1 MPGGP
6 GTGWPRP
13 RILASRCLGF
23 DHCRWNGEVVDS
35 PFLKKLAEWADYVT
49 VCPEVAIGLGVPRD
63 PIRLTGTTG
72 APRLVQPS
80 TGRDLTK
87 AMEDFAGSFLD
98 GLGDVDGAVLK
109 FRSPSCGISDVKVH
123 PSPGSPASIG
133 KRAGL
138 FGGAVL
144 ERLSGTPV
152 IHEGRL
158 LNMAMREHFFTAV
171 FTLAKFRAAAQA
183 CTDTGRA
190 GPLVDFHASAK
201 LLLMG
206 MNMQEERRLG
216 RITAGAGTRIAD
228 SLAEYG
234 EGLGRA
240 LSRPARSGP
249 VTNVLL
255 HAMGYFKDLLGPA
268 EKALF
273 LDCLEGYRSGRLPL
287 SSCQSVLRAWN
298 ARFGVE
304 WLSRQIFFEPFPP
317 ALAALEDSGRGRPPR
332 GADRIEGSG

>member
-1 MPGGP
+1 
-6 GTGWPRP
+6 
-13 RILASRCLGF
+13 
-23 DHCRWNGEVVDS
+23 VVES
-35 PFLKKLAEWADYVT
+35 PFVALLGEWADYEL
-49 VCPEVAIGLGVPRD
+49 VCPEVGIGLGVPRD
-63 PIRLTGTTG
+63 PIRLVGTPVS
-72 APRLVQPS
+72 PRLVQPS
-80 TGRDLTK
+80 TGRDLTLD
-87 AMEDFAGSFLD
+87 MEQFARAFLG
-98 GLGDVDGAVLK
+98 GLTEVDGAVLK
-109 FRSPSCGISDVKVH
+109 FRSPSCGTSDVKVH
-123 PSPGSPASIG
+123 VSAENPASAG
-133 KRAGL
+133 RRAGL
-138 FGGAVL
+138 FGEAVL
-144 ERLSGTPV
+144 SRFSGTPV

-171 FTLAKFRAAAQA
+171 FTLAKFRMAAEA
-183 CTDTGRA
+183 CAKTGRA

-216 RITAGAGTRIAD
+216 RITADAGRRLRD
-228 SLAEYG
+228 SLAEYR

-273 LDCLEGYRSGRLPL
+273 LDCLEGYRAGRLPL

-298 ARFGVE
+298 ARFGVA
-304 WLSRQIFFEPFPP
+304 WLAQQMFFEPFPP
-317 ALAALEDSGRGRPPR
+317 ALTALEDSGRGRQAFKLPHQ
-332 GADRIEGSG
+332 EGST

>member
-1 MPGGP
+1 MEQF
-6 GTGWPRP
+6 
-13 RILASRCLGF
+13 SR
-23 DHCRWNGEVVDS
+23 
-35 PFLKKLAEWADYVT
+35 
-49 VCPEVAIGLGVPRD
+49 
-63 PIRLTGTTG
+63 
-72 APRLVQPS
+72 
-80 TGRDLTK
+80 
-87 AMEDFAGSFLD
+87 SFLD

-109 FRSPSCGISDVKVH
+109 FRSPSCGTSDVKVH
-123 PSPGSPASIG
+123 SAPESPASIG

-138 FGGAVL
+138 FGEAVL
-144 ERLSGTPV
+144 ARFSGTPV

-171 FTLAKFRAAAQA
+171 FTLAKFRTAAAA
-183 CTDTGRA
+183 CAKTGRA

-216 RITAGAGTRIAD
+216 RITADSGKRLPD
-228 SLAEYG
+228 SLAEYR

-255 HAMGYFKDLLGPA
+255 HAMGYFKELLGPA

-298 ARFGVE
+298 ARFGVV
-304 WLSRQIFFEPFPP
+304 WLAQQMFFEPFPP
-317 ALAALEDSGRGRPPR
+317 ALAALEDSGRGRQTMGSPHP
-332 GADRIEGSG
+332 EGSM